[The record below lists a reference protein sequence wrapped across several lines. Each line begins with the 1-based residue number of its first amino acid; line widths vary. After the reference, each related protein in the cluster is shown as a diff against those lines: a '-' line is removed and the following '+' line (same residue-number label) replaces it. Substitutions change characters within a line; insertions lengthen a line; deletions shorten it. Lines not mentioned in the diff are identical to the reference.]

1 MRALSLKSS
10 YGLFWMPTSEQRCC
24 TGEDM
29 VEFHCH
35 GGVVC
40 VRRVLEQVLANA
52 LFSMAVRT

>member
-10 YGLFWMPTSEQRCC
+10 YGLFWMPTSEQRC
-24 TGEDM
+24 DM
-29 VEFHCH
+29 VELHCH